1 MANRRPTGGIIV
13 AFVIVGV
20 GLGLLLAPSG
30 TAPCHEYDHCTEV
43 VPVPTSLPPPPDGPL
58 KSNDGFSVGG
68 GTLYVAASLKVE
80 GAADSEGIV
89 NALPGAKGG
98 VVFTI
103 FHSPQ
108 DPNSAKTEVVRI
120 LVDPSQGKITL
131 AETGSPSLDLTPE
144 TQYPVGAYFRFT
156 VSLNVTPGPVK
167 LPYVFM
173 VDEFSHQGDL
183 GFKIASVGE
192 TGPIETGSIGGA
204 VAVVAV
210 LAAAA
215 VLFVRSRRR

>member
-1 MANRRPTGGIIV
+1 MANRRPSGGIIAALV
-13 AFVIVGV
+13 VVGV
-20 GLGLLLAPSG
+20 ALGLLFAPSG

-43 VPVPTSLPPPPDGPL
+43 VPLPTSLPPPPDRPL
-58 KSNDGFSVGG
+58 KPNDGFSVGG
-68 GTLYVAASLKVE
+68 GTLYVAATLKVE

-108 DPNSAKTEVVRI
+108 DPNTDKTEVVRI

-131 AETGSPSLDLTPE
+131 AETGSPSLNLTPE

-173 VDEFSHQGDL
+173 VDSFSHQGDL
-183 GFKIASVGE
+183 GFKVVLSAEKTS
-192 TGPIETGSIGGA
+192 PLGGA
-204 VAVVAV
+204 VALVAFLV
-210 LAAAA
+210 AAA
-215 VLFVRSRRR
+215 VLFLRSRRR